1 MTRICKIASRFV
13 LGLFGALSII
23 SCQVNP
29 ENRSNEDSVRG
40 PTPTLFGTAIT
51 TSVPSD
57 ATSTPLPKKIPDV
70 CVFPVFNEEIGQND
84 EAAVYRFNWVSGE
97 KNLEI
102 ETRGGPITI
111 QGPVNL
117 TSGTRRLLIVH
128 RYPPPEILSVSSK
141 LKPESNLLYDTNTD
155 AAEIRTK
162 DGDILSQTIYDDAGD
177 IGNLKPALDIISV
190 ERQFAE
196 DGGYIVRL
204 TTNAPNDGIYE
215 TSFEN
220 IELRIGSE
228 RYAHR
233 ILNNGKIVNLKYDAE
248 GNYNMWDGTVI
259 SQGNT
264 ITWVLDEGSDVN
276 FTVRTATDISIADK
290 TSMFPTDKMD
300 TLWKA
305 SQSACR

>member
-1 MTRICKIASRFV
+1 MTRMRKTATRFV
-13 LGLFGALSII
+13 LRLFGALSII

-29 ENRSNEDSVRG
+29 VNRFNEDSVRG

-97 KNLEI
+97 ENLKI

-128 RYPPPEILSVSSK
+128 RYPPPEILSISSK
-141 LKPESNLLYDTNTD
+141 LQPESNIIYDTNTD
-155 AAEIRTK
+155 ASEVRTE
-162 DGDILSQTIYDDAGD
+162 DGYILSQTLYDTAGD
-177 IGNLKPALDIISV
+177 IGSLKPALDIISV

-196 DGGYIVRL
+196 DGGYIMRL
-204 TTNAPNDGIYE
+204 TTSVPNDGIYL

-220 IELRIGSE
+220 IELIIGSE

-233 ILNNGKIVNLKYDAE
+233 ILNNGKIVNLKYDSE
-248 GNYNMWDGTVI
+248 GNYNVWDGTLI

-264 ITWVLDEGSDVN
+264 ITWVLAEGADAN
-276 FTVRTATDISIADK
+276 FTAKTATDISIADK
-290 TSMFPTDKMD
+290 TSLFPTDKMD

>member
-1 MTRICKIASRFV
+1 MTRICKTASRFV
-13 LGLFGALSII
+13 LGIFGTLCIV
-23 SCQVNP
+23 SCQINS
-29 ENRSNEDSVRG
+29 ESQFNEESVRE
-40 PTPTLFGTAIT
+40 PTPTLFGTAMIT
-51 TSVPSD
+51 PSSSD
-57 ATSTPLPKKIPDV
+57 ATPTPSPKKIPDV
-70 CVFPVFNEEIGQND
+70 CVFPVFNEETGQND

-97 KNLEI
+97 ENLKI

-117 TSGTRRLLIVH
+117 TSGTRRLIIVH
-128 RYPPPEILSVSSK
+128 RYPPPETLSVSSK

-162 DGDILSQTIYDDAGD
+162 DGDILSQTIYDAAGD

-220 IELRIGSE
+220 IELIIGSE

-248 GNYNMWDGTVI
+248 GNYNMWDGTLI

-264 ITWVLDEGSDVN
+264 LTWVLDEESDVN
-276 FTVRTATDISIADK
+276 FTVRTATDIRLADN
-290 TSMFPTDKMD
+290 TSMFPTDKMG

>member
-1 MTRICKIASRFV
+1 MTRIYKIAIRFL
-13 LGLFGALSII
+13 LGVFGTICI
-23 SCQVNP
+23 VGCQINP
-29 ENRSNEDSVRG
+29 ESQFNEESVRE
-40 PTPTLFGTAIT
+40 PTPTLFGTAIIT
-51 TSVPSD
+51 PASSE
-57 ATSTPLPKKIPDV
+57 ATPTPLPKKIPDV
-70 CVFPVFNEEIGQND
+70 CVFPVFNEEVGQND
-84 EAAVYRFNWVSGE
+84 EAAIYRFNWVSGE
-97 KNLEI
+97 ENLEI

-141 LKPESNLLYDTNTD
+141 LKSESNLLYDTNTD

-162 DGDILSQTIYDDAGD
+162 DGSILSQTIYDDAGD
-177 IGNLKPALDIISV
+177 IGNLKPALDVISV

-233 ILNNGKIVNLKYDAE
+233 ILNNGKTVNLKYDSE
-248 GNYNMWDGTVI
+248 GNYIMWDGTLI

-276 FTVRTATDISIADK
+276 FSVRTATDIRLADDTSI
-290 TSMFPTDKMD
+290 FPADKMD